1 MGAILILYLTIL
13 KVCIYIM
20 GNGTEPVSNQSN
32 IEDPT
37 TNRMWISGQEDWIEP
52 KIAMEN
58 HQFIDDLPMCIE
70 PIDRGCPDVPLP

>member
-1 MGAILILYLTIL
+1 
-13 KVCIYIM
+13 M

-58 HQFIDDLPMCIE
+58 HQFIIDDLPMCIE